1 MGADAVLLVHEHRI
15 VDERRSTPLLLDDDG
30 VVWASKDEDGGVDS
44 VTLQTL
50 VHDLAAAGLPV
61 QRGHLNER
69 RVARATAMV
78 AVRPGIEPTV
88 TPTTTPTAIAIKFSV
103 ARNNC
108 STSVILSI
116 SHQILRMAIG
126 SERQHRK
133 RNVHDLGKQ
142 QRYAYREGN
151 GQTVDP
157 QGAHRMGDKQDQ
169 SGENS
174 ANDGAQHLEQA
185 NIYH

>member
-1 MGADAVLLVHEHRI
+1 M
-15 VDERRSTPLLLDDDG
+15 
-30 VVWASKDEDGGVDS
+30 
-44 VTLQTL
+44 
-50 VHDLAAAGLPV
+50 AATGSMENV
-61 QRGHLNER
+61 KGS
-69 RVARATAMV
+69 ARATAMV

-103 ARNNC
+103 ARNNW

-116 SHQILRMAIG
+116 SHQILRMAIE

-151 GQTVDP
+151 GQAIDP
-157 QGAHRMGDKQDQ
+157 QGAHGVGDKQDQ
-169 SGENS
+169 SGENPADDS
-174 ANDGAQHLEQA
+174 AQHLEQA